1 MKKILSIALALMMVV
16 GSAAYA
22 ATGGFDFSF
31 APGNWLGIGKKL
43 TATSTE
49 VSKADSEA
57 KAYVTITNNALA
69 SGDEVKVFVR
79 NASGTQ
85 VTNSVMVNSGTSTA
99 NQNYKSS
106 SPAYGANVKYT
117 LRGEAE
123 LLSGNANFSGRWT
136 P

>member
-1 MKKILSIALALMMVV
+1 M
-16 GSAAYA
+16 AYA
-22 ATGGFDFSF
+22 QEEKKVLVITRATKWPLGGFDFSF

-43 TATSTE
+43 TATSSE

-123 LLSGNANFSGRWT
+123 LLTDNGYFSGRWT

>member
-57 KAYVTITNNALA
+57 KAYVTISTNELA

-85 VTNSVMVNSGTSTA
+85 VTNSVMVNSETTKA
-99 NQNYKSS
+99 NQSYKSS

-123 LLSGNANFSGRWT
+123 LLTDNGYFSGRWT